1 MIEIKEGALF
11 ISDAH
16 DNEKRKGFH
25 NFLLKLNSE
34 EIKTPQ
40 LFLMGDMFD
49 LLVGEVTYTKSLFK
63 ESINLLNS
71 LSAKIEIFYFEGNHD
86 FNLKNIFPNI
96 KVFPISKQP
105 ALCSFNNKHILLSHG
120 DLHQSLKYK
129 IYTKLIRNKFI
140 LKILN
145 FIDTISNNYISKKIL
160 TPQIDKKICYKI
172 PNFRQ
177 IIKQKIE
184 KYDIGITE
192 IDFVCEGHHHQNE
205 EFVFEKI
212 KYINF
217 SSFACD
223 KSYYQITFKEE
234 IKFVKFS

>member
-11 ISDAH
+11 VCDAH
-16 DNEKRKGFH
+16 ENEKRKEFH
-25 NFLLKLNSE
+25 NFLIKLKKE

-49 LLVGEVTYTKSLFK
+49 LLVGQVTYTKSLFK
-63 ESINLLNS
+63 ESIKLINLLS
-71 LSAKIEIFYFEGNHD
+71 TKIEIFYFEGNHD
-86 FNLKNIFPNI
+86 FNIKNIFPYV

-105 ALCSFNNKHILLSHG
+105 VSGRFKNKNILLSHG
-120 DLHQSLKYK
+120 DLHQGFNYR
-129 IYTKLIRNKFI
+129 IYTKLIRNTFI

-145 FIDTISNNYISKKIL
+145 SIDVVSNNFISKKIL
-160 TPQIDKKICYKI
+160 SPQINKKICYKI
-172 PNFRQ
+172 PHFKQ
-177 IIKQKIE
+177 IIKQKIK

-192 IDFVCEGHHHQNE
+192 IDFVCEGHHHQNQ
-205 EFVFEKI
+205 EFVFENI

-223 KSYYQITFKEE
+223 QSYFQITYKDE